1 MLDTPIVEL
10 YRFGIP
16 RFGQG
21 MARKLGLALA
31 SLTAKTDATEATVE
45 DLLNYLPMRYED
57 RSNLARIQNLSDG
70 MEASLELYVRVAGG
84 FQVGKNRG
92 PKQPKLFIFE
102 VTASDPERTGKPVVV
117 WWFVSGRQAQR
128 IIAYHRQKF
137 TRGARFI
144 AFGQW
149 EWDTRRN
156 TFALRLNKPDELEML
171 PGTWTPP
178 EHALLRLAEEN
189 GQAGQGDV
197 ETRGHGET
205 EDEAEETAGD
215 EDFVE
220 DDEGNADPALAAIHV
235 GRRVPVYRKLGEFRA
250 KRLRE
255 IVHEVLRRIEDAAIT
270 ETLPAD
276 LRARQHLINR
286 ADALRRIHFPTEDVA
301 LSEYERARS
310 PAHLRLIFEEFFWVA
325 LALLI
330 QRGERIKEPKG
341 AVIEITDRVRHAL
354 EEMLPFTLTSAQER
368 VTNRIF
374 DDMQSD
380 APMNRLLQGDVG
392 SGKTIVALMAM
403 LAAMENNYQAALMV
417 PTEILAEQHARNI
430 KRLLARTPYRV
441 ELLIGSLRATE
452 KRRLHKDLASGD
464 IHACI
469 GTHAVIQESVAFH
482 KLGLVVI
489 DEQHRFGVLQRA
501 ELRSRGFNPDVL
513 VMTATPIPRSLAM
526 TAYGDL
532 DVSVIDEL
540 PPGRTPIKTVVVG
553 EDQRAG
559 VYKGVE
565 REVRAG
571 RQVYVVYPLIE
582 ESEKMDLKDATRMY
596 EQLRDRVFPHFSIGL
611 LHGKM
616 KAAEKEEVM
625 HRFVKGEIQVLVAT
639 TVIEVGVDVPNAS
652 LMVIEHAERF
662 GLSQLHQLRGR
673 VGRGADQSYCV
684 LLASDKKTS
693 VARERLGIMEETN
706 DGFRIAE
713 KDLEIRGPG
722 EVMGTRQSG
731 LPTFRIGNLV
741 RDVLI
746 LEEAR
751 READYYLTTR
761 RMTRE
766 TSQLIERVRA
776 DARFGLATVG

>member
-1 MLDTPIVEL
+1 MVASSTLTPETPVVEL

-16 RFGQG
+16 RFGQPT
-21 MARKLGLALA
+21 ARKLALALA
-31 SLTAKTDATEATVE
+31 SLAGKTDATEAIIE

-57 RSNLARIQNLSDG
+57 RSNLARISDLQDG
-70 MEASLELYVRVAGG
+70 LEASLELYVRVAGG
-84 FQVGKNRG
+84 FQVGKNRS
-92 PKQPKLFIFE
+92 PKAPPLYIFE
-102 VTASDPERTGKPVVV
+102 ITAGDPERTGKPVVV
-117 WWFVSGRQAQR
+117 WWFVSGRAAGR
-128 IIAYHRQKF
+128 IIAYNRQRF
-137 TRGARFI
+137 ARGARFV
-144 AFGQW
+144 AYGKW
-149 EWDTRRN
+149 EWNTRRN

-178 EHALLRLAEEN
+178 EHALLRLAE
-189 GQAGQGDV
+189 
-197 ETRGHGET
+197 
-205 EDEAEETAGD
+205 AEETENFAGPEIEPDDAVDAD
-215 EDFVE
+215 EENE
-220 DDEGNADPALAAIHV
+220 DDPSLAAIHV

-255 IVHEVLRRIEDAAIT
+255 IVHAVLEQLEDRSIE
-270 ETLPAD
+270 ETLPSD
-276 LRARQHLINR
+276 LLARQGLIGR
-286 ADALRRIHFPTEDVA
+286 AEALRRIHFPAEDVP

-325 LALLI
+325 LALGLR
-330 QRGERIKEPKG
+330 RGQRIKETKG
-341 AVIEITDRVRHAL
+341 AVIELTDLVR
-354 EEMLPFTLTSAQER
+354 ERIESVLPFQLTSAQER
-368 VTNRIF
+368 VIARIY

-392 SGKTIVALMAM
+392 SGKTIVALQAM
-403 LAAMENNYQAALMV
+403 LAAMENGYQAALMV
-417 PTEILAEQHARNI
+417 PTEILAEQHARNV
-430 KRLLARTPYRV
+430 KRLLARTPFRV
-441 ELLIGSLRATE
+441 ELLIGSLRAAL
-452 KRRLHKDLASGD
+452 KKRLHKEIASGD
-464 IHACI
+464 VHAII
-469 GTHAVIQESVAFH
+469 GTHALIQESVQFH
-482 KLGLVVI
+482 KLGLIVI

-501 ELRSRGFNPDVL
+501 ELRARGFNPDVL

-596 EQLRDRVFPHFSIGL
+596 EQLRDRVFPNFNVGL

-616 KAAEKEEVM
+616 KSAEKEEVM
-625 HRFVKGEIQVLVAT
+625 RRFVSGEINILVAT
-639 TVIEVGVDVPNAS
+639 TVVEVGVDVPNAS
-652 LMVIEHAERF
+652 VMVIEHAERF

-673 VGRGADQSYCV
+673 VGRGAEQSFCV
-684 LLASDKKTS
+684 LLASEKQTS

-751 READYYLTTR
+751 REAEHYLTTR
-761 RMTRE
+761 ARTRE
-766 TSQLIERVRA
+766 ASRLIERIR
-776 DARFGLATVG
+776 DDPRFGLAAVG

>member
-1 MLDTPIVEL
+1 MVASSTLTPETPVVEL
-10 YRFGIP
+10 HSFGIP
-16 RFGQG
+16 RFGQPT
-21 MARKLGLALA
+21 ARKLALALA
-31 SLTAKTDATEATVE
+31 SLAGKTDATEATIE

-57 RSNLARIQNLSDG
+57 RSNLARISDLHDG
-70 MEASLELYVRVAGG
+70 LEASLELYVRVAGG
-84 FQVGKNRG
+84 FQVGKNRS
-92 PKQPKLFIFE
+92 PKAPPLYIFE
-102 VTASDPERTGKPVVV
+102 ITAGDPERTGKPVVV
-117 WWFVSGRQAQR
+117 WWFVSGRAAGR
-128 IIAYHRQKF
+128 IIAYNRQRF
-137 TRGARFI
+137 ARGARFV
-144 AFGQW
+144 AYGKW

-178 EHALLRLAEEN
+178 EHALLRLAE
-189 GQAGQGDV
+189 
-197 ETRGHGET
+197 
-205 EDEAEETAGD
+205 AEETENFAGPEMEPDDAVDAD
-215 EDFVE
+215 EENE
-220 DDEGNADPALAAIHV
+220 DDPSLAAIHV

-255 IVHEVLRRIEDAAIT
+255 IVHAVLEQLEDQSIE
-270 ETLPAD
+270 ETLPTD
-276 LRARQHLINR
+276 LLARQGLIGR
-286 ADALRRIHFPTEDVA
+286 AEALRRIHFPAEDVP

-325 LALLI
+325 LALGLR
-330 QRGERIKEPKG
+330 RGQRIKEAKG
-341 AVIEITDRVRHAL
+341 AVIELTDLVR
-354 EEMLPFTLTSAQER
+354 ERIESVLPFQLTSAQER
-368 VTNRIF
+368 VIARIY

-392 SGKTIVALMAM
+392 SGKTIVALQAM
-403 LAAMENNYQAALMV
+403 LAAMENGYQAALMV
-417 PTEILAEQHARNI
+417 PTEILAEQHARNV
-430 KRLLARTPYRV
+430 KRLLARTPFRV
-441 ELLIGSLRATE
+441 ELLIGSLRAAL
-452 KRRLHKDLASGD
+452 KKRLHKEIASGD
-464 IHACI
+464 IHAII
-469 GTHAVIQESVAFH
+469 GTHALIQESVQFH
-482 KLGLVVI
+482 KLGLIVI

-501 ELRSRGFNPDVL
+501 ELRARGFNPDVL

-596 EQLRDRVFPHFSIGL
+596 EQLRDRVFPNFNVGL

-616 KAAEKEEVM
+616 KSAEKEEVM
-625 HRFVKGEIQVLVAT
+625 RRFVSGEINILVAT
-639 TVIEVGVDVPNAS
+639 TVVEVGVDVPNAS
-652 LMVIEHAERF
+652 VMVIEHAERF

-673 VGRGADQSYCV
+673 VGRGAEQSFCV
-684 LLASDKKTS
+684 LLASEKQTS

-751 READYYLTTR
+751 REAEHYLTTR
-761 RMTRE
+761 ARTRE
-766 TSQLIERVRA
+766 ASRLIERIR
-776 DARFGLATVG
+776 DDPRFGLAAVG